1 MLRGARCPIE
11 DEETAVRETFQGLDL
26 NHDGKVSFAEFVHA
40 ALMGNFV
47 GGTPASPPKLPPIPP
62 DSSAPPTMAEMDSEE
77 AEIRG
82 IYERYNPAK
91 LADLPRLLAKYRA
104 GEGLSVMLERLK
116 IKYHV
121 APSEEEGKLPTFGK
135 KPSMEPPGGSTPWY
149 QRAASTGSSE
159 GRVPEQA
166 VGGEAGG
173 AGRGEGGSPHH
184 PWHQP
189 RLPAMQDLSSPPSR
203 QPPPVGEEAAEF
215 GVSEPPAPGG
225 FIRASPVSA
234 GKKKKVTLLI

>member
-121 APSEEEGKLPTFGK
+121 APSEEEAKLPTFGK
-135 KPSMEPPGGSTPWY
+135 KPSTEPPGGSTPWY

-173 AGRGEGGSPHH
+173 QAGARAARRTTHGTSPGSRRCRTSPRRLLASLLRWERKPPSLACRSRPHREVSYG
-184 PWHQP
+184 P
-189 RLPAMQDLSSPPSR
+189 PPSR
-203 QPPPVGEEAAEF
+203 QG
-215 GVSEPPAPGG
+215 
-225 FIRASPVSA
+225 RRRKSPS
-234 GKKKKVTLLI
+234 